1 MNQLNSQ
8 TMCASLTQEHKE
20 VFAQLTF
27 NCSKS
32 TIKTLEKKSN
42 MLKINN

>member
-8 TMCASLTQEHKE
+8 TMYASLTQEHKE

-27 NCSKS
+27 FVQSQQ
-32 TIKTLEKKSN
+32 
-42 MLKINN
+42 